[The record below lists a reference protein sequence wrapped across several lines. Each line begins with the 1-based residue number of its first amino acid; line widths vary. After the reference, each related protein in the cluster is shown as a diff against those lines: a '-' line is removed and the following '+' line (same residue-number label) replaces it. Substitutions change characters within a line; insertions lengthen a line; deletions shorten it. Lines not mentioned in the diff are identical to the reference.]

1 MNSPNGAADTHTLR
15 VETVK
20 REDVAWVILQGEADL
35 ATLQEL
41 EAALT
46 RVQLDD
52 TKAVHLHLA
61 RLTFADVA
69 SLRQL
74 TMFARSAKQA
84 GRDIRTCGA
93 NPTLR
98 KVARLLEVHEDLG
111 LA

>member
-1 MNSPNGAADTHTLR
+1 VDSPSDTDEAHTLR

-20 REDVAWVILQGEADL
+20 REDVAWVIVQGEADL

-41 EAALT
+41 EAGLT
-46 RVQLDD
+46 RVQLDG
-52 TKAVHLHLA
+52 TKAVHLHLS

-74 TMFARSAKQA
+74 TMFARSAKEA
-84 GRDIRTCGA
+84 GRDIKTCGA

-98 KVARLLEVHEDLG
+98 KVARLLRVHEDLG